1 MSVCEAEGMTLCE
14 PAEGDGRKDEASGDE
29 VEGDGGASGD
39 EAGDDGGA
47 SGDEAGE
54 GDAGE
59 TPRPPCTAH
68 GCEKVSIDTCGRC
81 TAPRCESHIG
91 YTRQFT
97 GTPKSACMMLCPS
110 EEEAKMRFD
119 AAQERCAAQRAA
131 HSAKMTAH
139 LERVCDEDPSAM
151 RRIAARFALAGGVV
165 SPPPG
170 TVPMNVCFFIVVM
183 IIYVAGTVACLSASN
198 LSASNL
204 EPQHYVFIA
213 IGGYWGLILFTSA
226 AGGIFAAREVD
237 RVYEA
242 ERLAREAAER
252 AAKDE

>member
-14 PAEGDGRKDEASGDE
+14 PAEGDGRKDE
-29 VEGDGGASGD
+29 ASGD

-97 GTPKSACMMLCPS
+97 KSACMMLCPS
-110 EEEAKMRFD
+110 EEEAKMRLD
-119 AAQERCAAQRAA
+119 AAQERWAAQRDA

-139 LERVCDEDPSAM
+139 LERVRDEDPSAM
-151 RRIAARFALAGGVV
+151 RRIAARFAIASGIV
-165 SPPPG
+165 PPPG
-170 TVPMNVCFFIVVM
+170 SVPLNVCFFIVVT
-183 IIYVAGTVACLSASN
+183 IIYVAGTVACLSASS
-198 LSASNL
+198 LSVSNL
-204 EPQHYVFIA
+204 EPQHLVFGA
-213 IGGYWGLILFTSA
+213 IGGYWGGILIGSA
-226 AGGIFAAREVD
+226 AGGIFAAREAD